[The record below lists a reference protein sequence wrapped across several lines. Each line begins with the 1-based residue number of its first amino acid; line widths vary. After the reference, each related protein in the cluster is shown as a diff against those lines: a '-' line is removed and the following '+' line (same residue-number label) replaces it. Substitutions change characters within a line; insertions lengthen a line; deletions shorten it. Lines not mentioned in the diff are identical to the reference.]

1 MHRVVVVIVAAL
13 AGCGSTTDD
22 RPLTG
27 EYIVNAILSPNCGIA
42 SCHASGTASAGLVFD
57 TFENAQRTGSL
68 MAVVVPGDVV
78 NSELIFV
85 LTPSSPKIMPPDQSV
100 PDVDID
106 LMKRWIAVG
115 APGL

>member
-1 MHRVVVVIVAAL
+1 MHRALIVVAVL
-13 AGCGSTTDD
+13 SGCGSTTDD

-42 SCHASGTASAGLVFD
+42 SCHASGTASSGLVFD
-57 TFENAQRTGSL
+57 TYENAQRTGSL
-68 MAVVVPGDVV
+68 MAVVVPGDVAS
-78 NSELIFV
+78 SELIFV
-85 LTPSSPKIMPPDQSV
+85 LTPSSPKIMPPDQSI

-106 LMKRWIAVG
+106 LMKRWIAAG